1 MEDFSGYY
9 STKNSISMSFV
20 REKTS
25 RSSDE
30 SQDLKLLSVV
40 KSQKP
45 SDESQES
52 KLLSVV
58 KSQKPSDESQ
68 DMKHL
73 SVVKS
78 QKPSDEGQE
87 SKYLS
92 VVELPKSSIEL
103 PKPYNNNKEFK
114 GFSGTEDQR
123 TGKTT
128 S

>member
-1 MEDFSGYY
+1 MVPTKCYCFEVLAEGFSGYY

-30 SQDLKLLSVV
+30 SQDMKLLSVV
-40 KSQKP
+40 ESQKP
-45 SDESQES
+45 SD
-52 KLLSVV
+52 K
-58 KSQKPSDESQ
+58 D
-68 DMKHL
+68 
-73 SVVKS
+73 
-78 QKPSDEGQE
+78 QE

-114 GFSGTEDQR
+114 GFSGTADQR

-128 S
+128 P

>member
-1 MEDFSGYY
+1 MVPTKCYCFEVLVEDFSGYY

-30 SQDLKLLSVV
+30 GKDLKLLSVVKSPKPSDESQESKHLSVV

-52 KLLSVV
+52 K
-58 KSQKPSDESQ
+58 
-68 DMKHL
+68 HL
-73 SVVKS
+73 SVV
-78 QKPSDEGQE
+78 
-87 SKYLS
+87 
-92 VVELPKSSIEL
+92 EL

-114 GFSGTEDQR
+114 GFSGTADQR

-128 S
+128 P

>member
-1 MEDFSGYY
+1 MVPTKCYCFEVLAEGFSGYY

-30 SQDLKLLSVV
+30 GKDLKLLSVV

-45 SDESQES
+45 SDESQDL

-58 KSQKPSDESQ
+58 ESRKPTDE
-68 DMKHL
+68 D
-73 SVVKS
+73 
-78 QKPSDEGQE
+78 QE

-114 GFSGTEDQR
+114 GFSGTADQR

>member
-30 SQDLKLLSVV
+30 GKDLKLLSVV
-40 KSQKP
+40 KSPKP

-52 KLLSVV
+52 K
-58 KSQKPSDESQ
+58 
-68 DMKHL
+68 HL
-73 SVVKS
+73 SVV
-78 QKPSDEGQE
+78 
-87 SKYLS
+87 
-92 VVELPKSSIEL
+92 EL

-114 GFSGTEDQR
+114 GFSGTADQR

-128 S
+128 P